1 MLELVGVETLEH
13 LARNIFH
20 AFFMSSGKAMTNTD
34 NVHIGQLI
42 KCNKQNINKQ
52 SINQQKKEKL

>member
-1 MLELVGVETLEH
+1 MV
-13 LARNIFH
+13 N
-20 AFFMSSGKAMTNTD
+20 D